1 MITFS
6 VYSAKSSLQCSV
18 FFQHSVDDIC
28 RETVFCLKR
37 YYVFVSKT

>member
-1 MITFS
+1 MITFIT
-6 VYSAKSSLQCSV
+6 VQKVHCSV
-18 FFQHSVDDIC
+18 QFFFQHSVDDIC